1 MSSIL
6 VKKPI
11 GFYPVSGSNTGY
23 YQVEGGGISRPS
35 EMTDMFDTLSIKC
48 RFRWP
53 SFGDSAMGGLF
64 SFKGSSALGLIL
76 SYQPG
81 TDGSSDSVGFI
92 SGRLLFTY
100 GLPSLPV
107 SGSDDEVEYRI
118 GSNKVSLLYHG
129 EEVASAAVSDSAGE
143 ITEILGRV
151 FTLGVY
157 QDATSSYY
165 YPGLISSAEIT
176 WLSSAVEGMSCVTNY
191 YAAENITDS
200 VWRNTA
206 DGVVV
211 GVPIQYQPIKA
222 VFYDSSTDS
231 FVKLYPDEI
240 TEAVSTYTPIGVEV
254 IPAEHDVYG
263 TGQAGIMSL
272 AEMNYN
278 TPDVGGSEHSAI
290 RWGGWDSS
298 AGDTSLPNFDTV
310 NYLGID
316 GQLNND
322 RVQGSN
328 LVCLLPS
335 DMFVTSQ
342 LGTPLLSL
350 DGSSYYVISSG
361 SEIGLEAMTYGP
373 SPYTAD
379 GSRNEAYYTTASPAL
394 ATNALSDFDGIGN
407 TAVLTELATAQSD
420 WKTATTITNNTLTG
434 YYPAACCTW
443 RFHTAG
449 TDQGQWYFPAC
460 GEFGYVINRISA
472 INTTINKVLS
482 VYSSV
487 VAVTVANSGVYWVS
501 SEYQANQPRLLFM
514 NLGLVNYGDK
524 NGSAYVRAFL
534 RL

>member
-53 SFGDSAMGGLF
+53 SFGDSMTLGGLF
-64 SFKGSSALGLIL
+64 GFTGQGAIGLL
-76 SYQPG
+76 CAYQPG
-81 TDGSSDSVGFI
+81 ADGSSGSVSFL
-92 SGRLLFTY
+92 SGSTALFYHT
-100 GLPSLPV
+100 LPSLPV

-129 EEVASAAVSDSAGE
+129 EEVASGTVSDSAGT
-143 ITEILGRV
+143 ITEILGRA

-157 QDATSSYY
+157 TDASTSYY

-176 WLSSAVEGMSCVTNY
+176 WLSSAIEGMSCVTNY

-211 GVPIQYQPIKA
+211 GAPALHELPIRA
-222 VFYDSSTDS
+222 VFYDSSTNE
-231 FVKLYPDEI
+231 FVKLYPDQI
-240 TEAVSTYTPIGVEV
+240 TEAVPTYTPIGVEV

-272 AEMNYN
+272 AEMNCD
-278 TPDVGGSEHSAI
+278 TPDIGSSE
-290 RWGGWDSS
+290 RQRMCWGANGP
-298 AGDTSLPNFDTV
+298 TSLS
-310 NYLGID
+310 NY
-316 GQLNND
+316 NK
-322 RVQGSN
+322 VN
-328 LVCLLPS
+328 LVDGTIELYGYLPS
-335 DMFVTSQ
+335 DQYT
-342 LGTPLLSL
+342 GATSL
-350 DGSSYYVISSG
+350 DGVSKYYDY
-361 SEIGLEAMTYGP
+361 ATNNAP
-373 SPYTAD
+373 SPFNAD
-379 GSRNEAYYTTASPAL
+379 GSRNEAYYTTAYSTA
-394 ATNALSDFDGIGN
+394 NALSDFDGVGN

-420 WKTATTITNNTLTG
+420 WKTASTITETSNAG
-434 YYPAACCTW
+434 HYPAACCCW

-449 TDQGQWYFPAC
+449 TEQGQWYFPAC
-460 GEFGYVINRISA
+460 GEFGYVINRMSA
-472 INTTINKVLS
+472 INETINKVLS
-482 VYSSV
+482 VYSV
-487 VAVTVANSGVYWVS
+487 VAVTVLTTDNDAYSVS
-501 SEYQANQPRLLFM
+501 SSYGNYYARFLSM
-514 NLGLVNYGDK
+514 GRGIVNYSGRGDDR
-524 NGSAYVRAFL
+524 YVRAFL